1 MKLGIV
7 ANMLGTSNPDI
18 KIKKTVL
25 RPRKLSLAKAY
36 PAKTANV
43 TVPKTIAPV
52 NLSEFQR

>member
-1 MKLGIV
+1 
-7 ANMLGTSNPDI
+7 MLGTSNPDI